1 MKQIKKILNF
11 IPLEILEF
19 IISFTIIII
28 GILNINPVVNNGK
41 EFSKI
46 ILPENIKFL
55 FIILLIILYILYL
68 TEWITHHAWFRIPFF
83 VILLIVLLVMLI
95 DPNKE
100 VALQNIN
107 IAIFIASIPYIFIVL
122 FCIIYDIKNCLK
134 KDKKIW

>member
-95 DPNKE
+95 DPNKT

-134 KDKKIW
+134 KDKKI

>member
-1 MKQIKKILNF
+1 MKQIKKIFNF

-68 TEWITHHAWFRIPFF
+68 AEWITHNAWFRIPFF

-134 KDKKIW
+134 KDKKI

>member
-1 MKQIKKILNF
+1 MKQIKKIFNF

-68 TEWITHHAWFRIPFF
+68 AEWITHNAWFRIPFF

-134 KDKKIW
+134 KDEKI

>member
-134 KDKKIW
+134 KDEKI